1 MDGLCSPDGRLR
13 IDLALRA
20 GSREV
25 EAGTPCLR
33 VLLDR
38 RVLLAWS
45 PLAFAGSD
53 GTAAWRRDRGCS
65 VRDVN
70 QLPDGAETE
79 EAVCAF
85 VPLRKTGTAFAVTLR
100 CAGLGV
106 ACRTAPAM
114 ETRFRFP
121 LETQGIMADAAA
133 PGGFSRR
140 PVARALADSPLP
152 VTLLYPHGK
161 CAVMRREVD
170 GWLLIAGDR
179 PADLP
184 ANRVRGWLAGG
195 ASESGAVD
203 GPASVVPSDAAAFN
217 CHLPFVVTPSMSA
230 PQPMLWAAPRLENVT
245 PAHAAALQRLRA
257 LEWRDA
263 DVRWIRGE
271 IGEYVQAACR
281 RGASWQVSAL
291 TAKARA
297 WTLRLPFLEPGRR
310 YRAAW
315 RHDPPPER
323 PCFQPLP
330 GEMDA
335 DCRPLIWLADAGGFT
350 LDLEPLD
357 TGGQEV

>member
-20 GSREV
+20 GGREV

-33 VLLDR
+33 VQFDR

-45 PLAFAGSD
+45 PLAPAGSD
-53 GTAAWRRDRGCS
+53 GAATWRRDGGCS
-65 VRDVN
+65 VRNVA
-70 QLPDGAETE
+70 QLPDGTPAA

-85 VPLRKTGTAFAVTLR
+85 APYRPSGAAFAVTLR
-100 CAGLGV
+100 CAGYGV
-106 ACRTAPAM
+106 ACRSAPAM

-121 LETQGIMADAAA
+121 RETQAIVVDAVAK
-133 PGGFSRR
+133 GGFSRL

-152 VTLLYPHGK
+152 ATLLYPHGK
-161 CAVMRREVD
+161 CAILNREAD
-170 GWLLIAGDR
+170 GWMLIAGDR

-195 ASESGAVD
+195 ASNPGA
-203 GPASVVPSDAAAFN
+203 GDAAASVIPSEAAAYN
-217 CHLPFVVTPSMSA
+217 CHLQFVVTPALTA
-230 PQPMLWAAPRLENVT
+230 PQPMRWAAARLDEVT
-245 PAHAAALQRLRA
+245 PAHAAAMQRLLA

-263 DVRWIRGE
+263 DVHWIRGE
-271 IGEYVQAACR
+271 IGEYVLAACR
-281 RGASWQVSAL
+281 QGVSWQVSAL

-310 YRAAW
+310 YRAVW
-315 RHDPPPER
+315 VHDPQPDR

-330 GEMDA
+330 EVMDA

-350 LDLEPLD
+350 LDLEPHAD
-357 TGGQEV
+357 GGKEA